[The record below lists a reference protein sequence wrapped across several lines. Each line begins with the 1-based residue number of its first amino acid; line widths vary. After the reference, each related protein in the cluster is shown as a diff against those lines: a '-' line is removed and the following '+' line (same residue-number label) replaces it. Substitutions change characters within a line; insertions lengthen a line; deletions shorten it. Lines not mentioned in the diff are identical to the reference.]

1 MGSRGRGRG
10 RGGKRLSSRSTQ
22 PLKGN
27 GLISNPVGAVQV
39 SNLDYGITHADL
51 KEIFA
56 KSGNVNKITLNF
68 DENGKS
74 RGTAVVT
81 FKDRAAALKAV
92 DEYDRAQVDGRTMF
106 LKVLATVGHS
116 PKKGSPKKR
125 FTPQKGSKK
134 KGSKKK
140 GSKKKAT
147 PKKNVTPKKKSK
159 KKSKKKPTPKKTPKK
174 STKKKTPKK
183 STKKKTPK
191 KSTKKNTPKKKTP
204 KKSTKKKKATPKV
217 SK

>member
-1 MGSRGRGRG
+1 MG
-10 RGGKRLSSRSTQ
+10 
-22 PLKGN
+22 
-27 GLISNPVGAVQV
+27 
-39 SNLDYGITHADL
+39 ADL

-56 KSGNVNKITLNF
+56 KSGKVNKISLNY

-81 FKDRAAALKAV
+81 FSDRAAALKAV

-106 LKVLATVGHS
+106 LKVLAKVAHS

-147 PKKNVTPKKKSK
+147 PKKKVTPKKKK
-159 KKSKKKPTPKKTPKK
+159 KKKKKKKPTPKKTPKK
-174 STKKKTPKK
+174 VLKRRHQKRVLK
-183 STKKKTPK
+183 
-191 KSTKKNTPKKKTP
+191 
-204 KKSTKKKKATPKV
+204 
-217 SK
+217 

>member
-56 KSGNVNKITLNF
+56 KSGKVNKISLNY

-81 FKDRAAALKAV
+81 FSDRAAALKAV

-106 LKVLATVGHS
+106 LKVLAKVAHS

-147 PKKNVTPKKKSK
+147 PKKNVTPKKKTKRNQHPRRHQKRVLKRRHQKRVLKRRHQKRVLKRTHQKRVLKRTHQKRNLLQKDPRK
-159 KKSKKKPTPKKTPKK
+159 K
-174 STKKKTPKK
+174 
-183 STKKKTPK
+183 
-191 KSTKKNTPKKKTP
+191 
-204 KKSTKKKKATPKV
+204 
-217 SK
+217 

>member
-1 MGSRGRGRG
+1 MVSLTR
-10 RGGKRLSSRSTQ
+10 
-22 PLKGN
+22 
-27 GLISNPVGAVQV
+27 IS
-39 SNLDYGITHADL
+39 
-51 KEIFA
+51 KKIFA
-56 KSGNVNKITLNF
+56 KSGKVNKISLNY

-81 FKDRAAALKAV
+81 FSDRAAALKAV

-106 LKVLATVGHS
+106 LKVLAKVAHS

-159 KKSKKKPTPKKTPKK
+159 KKAKRSQHPRRHQKRVLKRRH
-174 STKKKTPKK
+174 
-183 STKKKTPK
+183 
-191 KSTKKNTPKKKTP
+191 
-204 KKSTKKKKATPKV
+204 
-217 SK
+217 

>member
-1 MGSRGRGRG
+1 MG
-10 RGGKRLSSRSTQ
+10 
-22 PLKGN
+22 
-27 GLISNPVGAVQV
+27 
-39 SNLDYGITHADL
+39 ADL

-56 KSGNVNKITLNF
+56 KSGKVNKISLNY

-81 FKDRAAALKAV
+81 FSDRAAALKAV

-106 LKVLATVGHS
+106 LKVLAKVAHS

-147 PKKNVTPKKKSK
+147 PKKKVP
-159 KKSKKKPTPKKTPKK
+159 
-174 STKKKTPKK
+174 
-183 STKKKTPK
+183 
-191 KSTKKNTPKKKTP
+191 PKKKT
-204 KKSTKKKKATPKV
+204 KKKKKKKKKKNHPPKNPKKKKKKKKKKV
-217 SK
+217 LCV

>member
-56 KSGNVNKITLNF
+56 KSGKVNKISLNY

-81 FKDRAAALKAV
+81 FSDRAAALKAV

-106 LKVLATVGHS
+106 LKVLAKVAHS

-191 KSTKKNTPKKKTP
+191 KSTKKNTPKKENS
-204 KKSTKKKKATPKV
+204 KKEY
-217 SK
+217 